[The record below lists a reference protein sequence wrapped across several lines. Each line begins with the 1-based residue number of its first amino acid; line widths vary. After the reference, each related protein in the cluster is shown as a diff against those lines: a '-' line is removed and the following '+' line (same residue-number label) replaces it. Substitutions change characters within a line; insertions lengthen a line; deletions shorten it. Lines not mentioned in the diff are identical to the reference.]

1 MGAWIFFCI
10 GQWFQRLKFRIYGEA
25 MSNWKQFLKFL
36 RGEAIDKYKS
46 VLQDRNAKALR
57 IMGVIDVILAVS
69 LLALCQFSK
78 METFPGFYMFL
89 MAMGV
94 ITYLIGKYM
103 KKLMRFSTF
112 IFYLIVEIYLG
123 AGMYISVFLR
133 KDSFSI
139 TFIVLLCTTLLVI
152 VDKPF
157 KVFAF
162 ILLNLAAFIVIDMNV
177 KTGYVLEMDLYYTTA
192 FGIMATV
199 LNLFTLQEH
208 ISSIEAIGRLEEY
221 SKKVELKSRIDQLTG
236 ILNRG
241 YGEESMR
248 NHIEAKDYGMFYI
261 IDADKFKRINDT
273 FGHAV
278 GDKALET
285 IAEGLQKSF
294 RKNDI
299 ITRMGGDEF
308 AVFAPGITTDKE
320 GDACIVRLRKYLS
333 DNKLPEMMGE
343 SIRISVGQT
352 LYNEDNPLSF
362 EEIYTKT
369 DAKMYLNKLSL
380 RHGGIDNE

>member
-1 MGAWIFFCI
+1 MGLGYLFISINSFS
-10 GQWFQRLKFRIYGEA
+10 GRKSRNYGEE

-36 RGEAIDKYKS
+36 RGEAIDKYKG
-46 VLQDRNAKALR
+46 VLQERNAKALR

-69 LLALCQFSK
+69 LLTLCRFSK
-78 METFPGFYMFL
+78 METFPGFYIFL
-89 MAMGV
+89 LAMGL
-94 ITYLIGKYM
+94 ITYLMGKYM
-103 KKLMRFSTF
+103 KKLMKFSTC
-112 IFYLIVEIYLG
+112 IFYFIVEIYLI
-123 AGMYISVFLR
+123 AGMYISIFLR
-133 KDSFSI
+133 QDSFSI

-162 ILLNLAAFIVIDMNV
+162 ILLNLAAFIVIDMKV
-177 KTGYVLEMDLYYTTA
+177 KRGYVLEMDLYYATA

-248 NHIEAKDYGMFYI
+248 NHIESKDYGMFYI

-285 IAEGLQKSF
+285 IADGLQKSF

-352 LYNEDNPLSF
+352 LYNEENPLSF
-362 EEIYTKT
+362 EELYTKT

>member
-1 MGAWIFFCI
+1 M
-10 GQWFQRLKFRIYGEA
+10 
-25 MSNWKQFLKFL
+25 KFL

-46 VLQDRNAKALR
+46 ALQDRNAKALR

-69 LLALCQFSK
+69 LLTLSQFSK
-78 METFPGFYMFL
+78 METFPGFYIFL

-94 ITYLIGKYM
+94 ITYLMGKYM

-112 IFYLIVEIYLG
+112 IFYLIVEIYLV

-352 LYNEDNPLSF
+352 LYNEENPLSF

>member
-94 ITYLIGKYM
+94 ITYLMGKYM

-162 ILLNLAAFIVIDMNV
+162 ILLNLAAFIVIDMNF

-343 SIRISVGQT
+343 TIRISVGQT